1 MAGTAGTE
9 IFPSTTDRRY
19 NRRAIASRSVDE
31 SNEPGGASFTRLFY
45 MTVVTSHH
53 RWQGSFPT
61 KVARPKDLVFTRR
74 VFSSQ
79 IAAATRTAALNAFVG
94 LAGVFL
100 VAACSSSETASPPS
114 SSPSSTPSSVT
125 PSGAL
130 GNLSI
135 TPTPT
140 ASPAAAVP
148 GVYGDPAAV
157 AKYWRAQSLEDNCG
171 LMSVADIVG
180 EITGQQPTEEQM
192 LTLAENTPSVV
203 NAGTPIYAPRND
215 PSHTNGNGGVS
226 MGDLVALFDH
236 YGIKSTMSDDDHPD
250 QTGMPAVQ
258 GYLGAG
264 RKVIAYV
271 NSAVVWNTSDQ
282 RTKADHFLVVTG
294 VDTNKDIVHLNDP
307 GADHADEQ
315 VPTAAFT
322 TAWQTSGDSIVFTAP
337 PG

>member
-1 MAGTAGTE
+1 V
-9 IFPSTTDRRY
+9 F
-19 NRRAIASRSVDE
+19 NSR
-31 SNEPGGASFTRLFY
+31 
-45 MTVVTSHH
+45 
-53 RWQGSFPT
+53 
-61 KVARPKDLVFTRR
+61 
-74 VFSSQ
+74 
-79 IAAATRTAALNAFVG
+79 IAAAARTAVASACIGV
-94 LAGVFL
+94 AGVFL

-114 SSPSSTPSSVT
+114 SKSTPTPSSAG

-130 GNLSI
+130 GDLSVA
-135 TPTPT
+135 PT

-180 EITGQQPTEEQM
+180 QTTGQQPTEEQI
-192 LTLAENTPSVV
+192 LALAENTPSVV
-203 NAGTPIYAPRND
+203 NPGTQIYAPRND

-226 MGDLVALFDH
+226 MGDLVALLDH
-236 YGIKSTMSDDDHPD
+236 YGIKSTMTSDEHPD

-258 GYLGAG
+258 QYIGAG

-282 RTKADHFLVVTG
+282 RTTADHFLVVTG

-307 GADHADEQ
+307 GADHSDEQ
-315 VPTAAFT
+315 VPTATFA
-322 TAWQTSGDSIVFTAP
+322 TAWETSGDSIVFTAP
-337 PG
+337 PS

>member
-1 MAGTAGTE
+1 M
-9 IFPSTTDRRY
+9 
-19 NRRAIASRSVDE
+19 
-31 SNEPGGASFTRLFY
+31 
-45 MTVVTSHH
+45 
-53 RWQGSFPT
+53 
-61 KVARPKDLVFTRR
+61 VFTRR
-74 VFSSQ
+74 VLNSRIVSAASS
-79 IAAATRTAALNAFVG
+79 AALNASIGFS
-94 LAGVFL
+94 AVFL
-100 VAACSSSETASPPS
+100 TAACSSSQTASPPS
-114 SSPSSTPSSVT
+114 SAPSSPQTSAASPS

-130 GNLSI
+130 GDLSV
-135 TPTPT
+135 TPT
-140 ASPAAAVP
+140 ASPAAAGP
-148 GVYGDPAAV
+148 GVFGDPAAV

-180 EITGQQPTEEQM
+180 EITGQQPTEEQI
-192 LTLAENTPSVV
+192 LTLGEKTPSTV
-203 NAGTPIYAPRND
+203 NPGTQIYAPRND

-226 MGDLVALFDH
+226 MGDLVVLFDH

-250 QTGMPAVQ
+250 QTGIPAVQ

-315 VPTAAFT
+315 VPTATFV

-337 PG
+337 PS

>member
-1 MAGTAGTE
+1 MTAV
-9 IFPSTTDRRY
+9 
-19 NRRAIASRSVDE
+19 A
-31 SNEPGGASFTRLFY
+31 
-45 MTVVTSHH
+45 SHH
-53 RWQGSFPT
+53 RWQNSLPT
-61 KVARPKDLVFTRR
+61 KLARPRDLVFTRR
-74 VFSSQ
+74 VFNSRIVTVARS
-79 IAAATRTAALNAFVG
+79 AALNASIGFS
-94 LAGVFL
+94 AVFL
-100 VAACSSSETASPPS
+100 VAACSTSQTASPPS
-114 SSPSSTPSSVT
+114 STQTSAASAS

-130 GNLSI
+130 GDLSV
-135 TPTPT
+135 TPT
-140 ASPAAAVP
+140 ASPAAAFP
-148 GVYGDPAAV
+148 GVFGDPAAV
-157 AKYWRAQSLEDNCG
+157 AKYWHAQSLEDNCG

-180 EITGQQPTEEQM
+180 ETTGQQPTEEQI
-192 LTLAENTPSVV
+192 LTLAEHTPSVV
-203 NAGTPIYAPRND
+203 NPGTQIYAPRND

-226 MGDLVALFDH
+226 MGDLVVLFDH

-282 RTKADHFLVVTG
+282 RSTADHFLVVTG

-315 VPTAAFT
+315 VPTATFK

-337 PG
+337 AG

>member
-1 MAGTAGTE
+1 ML
-9 IFPSTTDRRY
+9 
-19 NRRAIASRSVDE
+19 NSR
-31 SNEPGGASFTRLFY
+31 
-45 MTVVTSHH
+45 
-53 RWQGSFPT
+53 
-61 KVARPKDLVFTRR
+61 
-74 VFSSQ
+74 
-79 IAAATRTAALNAFVG
+79 IAATTRTAALNALIG
-94 LAGVFL
+94 LAGAVL

-114 SSPSSTPSSVT
+114 STKSSTPSSVT

-130 GNLSI
+130 GDLSV

-148 GVYGDPAAV
+148 GVYGDPATV
-157 AKYWRAQSLEDNCG
+157 AKYWHAQSLEDNCG

-180 EITGQQPTEEQM
+180 ETTGQQPTEEQI
-192 LTLAENTPSVV
+192 LTLAEHTPSVV
-203 NAGTPIYAPRND
+203 NPGTQIYAPRND

-226 MGDLVALFDH
+226 MGDLVALLDH

-307 GADHADEQ
+307 GADHSDEQ
-315 VPTAAFT
+315 VPTATFT

-337 PG
+337 PS

>member
-1 MAGTAGTE
+1 M
-9 IFPSTTDRRY
+9 
-19 NRRAIASRSVDE
+19 
-31 SNEPGGASFTRLFY
+31 
-45 MTVVTSHH
+45 
-53 RWQGSFPT
+53 
-61 KVARPKDLVFTRR
+61 VFTRR
-74 VFSSQ
+74 VFNSR
-79 IAAATRTAALNAFVG
+79 IPARTVVLKAFVC
-94 LAGVFL
+94 LAGAFL
-100 VAACSSSETASPPS
+100 IAACSTSETASPPPS
-114 SSPSSTPSSVT
+114 KSSPAPSSAT

-130 GNLSI
+130 GDLSVS
-135 TPTPT
+135 PTPT

-157 AKYWRAQSLEDNCG
+157 AKYWHAQSLEDNCG

-180 EITGQQPTEEQM
+180 ETSGQQPTEEQI

-203 NAGTPIYAPRND
+203 NPGTQIYAPRND

-226 MGDLVALFDH
+226 MGDLVALLDH

-258 GYLGAG
+258 SYLGAG

-307 GADHADEQ
+307 GADHSDEQ
-315 VPTAAFT
+315 VPTATFK

-337 PG
+337 TS